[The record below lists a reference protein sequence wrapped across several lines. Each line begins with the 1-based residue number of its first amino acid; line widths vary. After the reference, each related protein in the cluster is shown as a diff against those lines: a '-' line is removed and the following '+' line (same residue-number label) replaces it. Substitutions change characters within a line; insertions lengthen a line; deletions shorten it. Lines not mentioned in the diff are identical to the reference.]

1 MSLFGFI
8 YFIVFAYNS
17 CYCDKEK
24 CINIYSNI
32 VGIDSELTILLQRL
46 INDLNNGLSNNIFS
60 ISLIVSDESLQ
71 AQVEYVIDRSR
82 SLIQNENDDK
92 TFQFTSRILWKL
104 IITLRTI
111 AYFQNMLTENQNE
124 DRYFASLINSVLE
137 FTPQLRYRVNQS
149 LNTNRALKM
158 LLEIIH
164 ESFNSMNILLD
175 FRRFNDNRNSYIFI
189 ERSTQFYTIG

>member
-104 IITLRTI
+104 IITLRAI

-189 ERSTQFYTIG
+189 ERSTQFYTMG